1 MDWPKLHD
9 PIISSFLCFKLGLC
23 LFWGDFMAIEH
34 LLENL
39 SARCLMMSPD
49 TLLRAKSRLV
59 QGQKLLKTTDKKRQK
74 ATQNSERSSI
84 HT

>member
-1 MDWPKLHD
+1 ME
-9 PIISSFLCFKLGLC
+9 
-23 LFWGDFMAIEH
+23 IEH

-59 QGQKLLKTTDKKRQK
+59 QGQKPLKTTDKKDKKRHKIKNDLVFIYIYIYILHSFLPFTFPNFFLNCQ
-74 ATQNSERSSI
+74 
-84 HT
+84 